1 MTEAANQRVAYFNGE
16 YLPEGEIRIPFRDR
30 GFLYGDGVFD
40 MTRTFGGEIFKLRE
54 HVERL
59 YRSLKAM
66 RIDAGL
72 SPGEMI
78 EITHEVLRR
87 NAHFLDESTDYWVAQ
102 RISRGVAAVGDEGWD
117 QEGPTVIVEC
127 LPLPLKA
134 RASYFRDGVDLV
146 LSPVR
151 RTAPDVLTP
160 RAKTLNYLNLISANM
175 AASGPARES
184 AGPDNSYTVLLDV
197 NGNLC
202 EGLGANLF
210 LVIDGECFTPREQFV
225 LPGVSRETAME
236 LARETGMTMIEKD
249 LDLHDAYNA
258 DEIFL
263 TSTSLCIVPAR
274 SFCGAAVGSGG
285 VPGPVT
291 RRLSDAY
298 AELVDFDFVAQ
309 YLRHLD

>member
-1 MTEAANQRVAYFNGE
+1 MTTEANQRIAYFNGN

-40 MTRTFGGEIFKLRE
+40 MTRTFDGEIFKLRE

-59 YRSLKAM
+59 YRSLKAL
-66 RIDAGL
+66 RIHAGL
-72 SPGEMI
+72 DPEEMI
-78 EITHEVLRR
+78 EITREVLRR
-87 NAHFLDESTDYWVAQ
+87 NRHFLDETTDYWVAQ

-117 QEGPTVIVEC
+117 EVGPTVIVEC

-134 RASYFRDGVDLV
+134 RAAYYRDGVDLV

-160 RAKTLNYLNLISANM
+160 RAKTLNYLNLINANM
-175 AASGPARES
+175 AASGPQRES
-184 AGPDNSYTVLLDV
+184 AEPDNRYTILLDV
-197 NGNLC
+197 NGNLA

-210 LVIDGECFTPREQFV
+210 LVMDGQCFTPREQFV
-225 LPGVSRETAME
+225 LPGVSRETTIE
-236 LARETGMTMIEKD
+236 LACELDIPVIEKD

-258 DEIFL
+258 EEIFL
-263 TSTSLCIVPAR
+263 TSTSMCIVPVR
-274 SFCGAAVGSGG
+274 SFCGAPVGTGT

-298 AELVDFDFVAQ
+298 VELVDFDFVAQ
-309 YLRHLD
+309 YLNHLG

>member
-1 MTEAANQRVAYFNGE
+1 MVEAANQRVAYFNGE

-30 GFLYGDGVFD
+30 GFLYGDGAFD
-40 MTRTFGGEIFKLRE
+40 MTRTFGGEIFRLRE

-59 YRSLKAM
+59 YRSLKAL

-72 SPGEMI
+72 RPEEMI
-78 EITHEVLRR
+78 EITREVLRR
-87 NAHFLDESTDYWVAQ
+87 NAHFLDETTDYWVAQ

-127 LPLPLKA
+127 LPLPLKQ
-134 RASYFRDGVDLV
+134 RATYYRDGVDLV

-175 AASGPARES
+175 AASGPERES
-184 AGPDNSYTVLLDV
+184 TAPDNRYTVLLDV
-197 NGNLC
+197 NGNLA

-210 LVIDGECFTPREQFV
+210 LVMDGECFTPREQFV
-225 LPGVSRETAME
+225 LPGVSRETVMD
-236 LARETGMTMIEKD
+236 LARDAGIPMIEKD

-263 TSTSLCIVPAR
+263 TSTSMCIVPVR
-274 SFCGAAVGSGG
+274 TFCGAAVGSGTI
-285 VPGPVT
+285 PGPLT
-291 RRLSDAY
+291 KRLSDAY
-298 AELVDFDFVAQ
+298 VDLVDFDFVAQ
-309 YLRHLD
+309 YLRHVG

>member
-1 MTEAANQRVAYFNGE
+1 MAEAANQRVAYFNGQ

-30 GFLYGDGVFD
+30 GFLYGDGAFD

-54 HVERL
+54 HIERL
-59 YRSLKAM
+59 YRSLKAL

-72 SPGEMI
+72 APEEMM
-78 EITHEVLRR
+78 EITREVVRR
-87 NAHFLDESTDYWVAQ
+87 NTHFLSEATDYWVAQ

-117 QEGPTVIVEC
+117 EDGATVIVEC

-134 RASYFRDGVDLV
+134 RASYYRDGVDVV

-175 AASGPARES
+175 AASQPEPNS
-184 AGPDNSYTVLLDV
+184 TDPDNRYTVLLDV
-197 NGNLC
+197 NGNLA

-210 LVIDGECFTPREQFV
+210 LVMDGECLTPREQFV
-225 LPGVSRETAME
+225 LPGVSRETTMD
-236 LARETGMTMIEKD
+236 LAHEIDIPMIEKD

-263 TSTSLCIVPAR
+263 TSTSLCIVPVK
-274 SFCGAAVGSGG
+274 SFCGAAVGSGA

-291 RRLSDAY
+291 KRLSDAY
-298 AELVDFDFVAQ
+298 VELVDFDFVAQ